1 MGGDCTADLV
11 LEGGGV
17 KGIGLVGALSVL
29 EEAGY
34 GFSKVAGTSAGSIVG
49 ALVAA
54 KMSAAEMHDVMAGL
68 PYIRFKDKGLL
79 DHFGVV
85 GKAASLLFEKGIYEG
100 RFMTEWL
107 EEQLAQRNVHTFGDL
122 ALDDPGTL
130 VAGGPPLPTG
140 RHDL

>member
-17 KGIGLVGALSVL
+17 KGIGLVGALSVF

-54 KMSAAEMHDVMAGL
+54 KMSAAEMHDVMDGL

-79 DHFGVV
+79 DRFRRRRQSGVV
-85 GKAASLLFEKGIYEG
+85 AFREG
-100 RFMTEWL
+100 HLR
-107 EEQLAQRNVHTFGDL
+107 R
-122 ALDDPGTL
+122 
-130 VAGGPPLPTG
+130 PL
-140 RHDL
+140 HD